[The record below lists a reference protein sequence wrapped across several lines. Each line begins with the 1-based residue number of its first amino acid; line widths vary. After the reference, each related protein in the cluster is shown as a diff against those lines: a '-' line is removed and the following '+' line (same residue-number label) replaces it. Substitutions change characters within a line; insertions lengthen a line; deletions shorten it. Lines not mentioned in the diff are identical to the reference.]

1 MKRWI
6 WEHDEYPNFTYDLQ
20 KLQSLIEKVSKEQ
33 GYLLALTQTMNSQVI
48 NQKQLEALMNEAM
61 STAAIE
67 GQILNRDSVK
77 TSVQKKLGLLD
88 SHYKKTDSATDNL
101 IEILVDANTNYDEEL
116 TIERLFG
123 WQNALFEKG
132 YSGFHKINIA
142 SFRGKETMQIAGGG
156 AGNEKI
162 YYEAPP
168 RERLEEEMQ
177 RFLTWFNTAPS
188 SLLKASIAH
197 LWFVVIHSFDDGNGR
212 ITRAITDRVLSHVEN
227 TRVPRLYS
235 MSQAIENDRKGY
247 YKALENTTGY
257 IRKTQ
262 QHLDITLWCEWFLS
276 TLHTAL
282 LDTKKKLDFIVQKT
296 KFWDLYKHTD
306 LNARQ
311 IKVLNFIL
319 DIGVENFKG
328 NLSKRKYM
336 SLADTASST
345 ASRDIAEL
353 IKFGCIKQKEG
364 TSGRNV
370 SYEIVMK
377 R

>member
-33 GYLLALTQTMNSQVI
+33 GYLLALTQTMNSQNV
-48 NQKQLEALMNEAM
+48 NQGQLEALINEAM

-77 TSVQKKLGLLD
+77 ASVQKKLGLLD

-101 IEILVDANTNYDEEL
+101 IEILIDANTNYDEEL
-116 TIERLFG
+116 TTERLFG
-123 WQNALFEKG
+123 WHNALFEKG

-142 SFRGKETMQIAGGG
+142 SFRGKETMQIVGGG

-177 RFLTWFNTAPS
+177 RFITWFNTAPAG
-188 SLLKASIAH
+188 LLKASIAH
-197 LWFVVIHSFDDGNGR
+197 LWFVVIHPFDDGNGR
-212 ITRAITDRVLSHVEN
+212 ITRAITDLVLSHVEN
-227 TRVPRLYS
+227 TKVPRLYS

-282 LDTKKKLDFIVQKT
+282 LDTKKKLNFIVQKT

-353 IKFGCIKQKEG
+353 VKFGCIRQKEG